1 MTVGI
6 YFSICS
12 LIYTSLLV
20 VVFFSKKRLKTYENQ
35 IYSYL
40 IITSLFGPLVGIPT
54 YYFMGR
60 MDKFVIPNM
69 IFSKLYLV
77 YLVMWLMIFTLYIFI
92 ISVKN
97 IDKKKTSLL
106 FKILMFV
113 LILIEVILPIE
124 YYNTDGI
131 IYSYGPACNVMYGVS
146 TVFII
151 IVIIC
156 LIKNIRYITQ
166 RKFIPL
172 VAFLTI
178 GSIVMVIQKLN
189 PGLLL
194 LSFAES
200 FITFL
205 MYFTIENPDLQMI
218 NELYKN
224 KILVE
229 KSFEDK
235 SNFLFNMT
243 QEVRK
248 PITNMR
254 NILSVLKTSDDI
266 KDIKQGIKLMDSNSK
281 QLDFIV
287 NDVLDVTTLDSRNIK
302 IVNNRYNIYNLFKD
316 IEYRMSEYKKDEV
329 AFRFKIDESI
339 PILYG
344 DSIKLKQIIM
354 SILLNSVKKTNS
366 GFIELSVNSIIKYD
380 VCRLIIT
387 VEDSG
392 VGMSIDKVND
402 LLVTTNELSVDDI
415 KNLEKLDLN
424 LKACQKSIKLLGG
437 NLMIK
442 SEVGKGTEVII
453 TIDQNVYENKKTEKI
468 MDKYEH
474 ILFNLPKVL
483 IVSESEKEIAN
494 IKDRLDKNIMVS
506 TSLYGQDAISKIK
519 SGKSYD
525 LILIADDMKNMSGLA
540 TLQELEKIEGY
551 KIPTVV
557 LLKETKEHIKDHYKE
572 DGFTDY
578 ILLSNLD
585 VELKKVIDKYC

>member
-156 LIKNIRYITQ
+156 LIKNIKYITQ

-254 NILSVLKTSDDI
+254 NILGVLKTSDDI
-266 KDIKQGIKLMDSNSK
+266 KEIKQGIKLMDSNSK

-316 IEYRMSEYKKDEV
+316 VEYRMSEYKKDEV

-483 IVSESEKEIAN
+483 IVSESEKEIAD

-506 TSLYGQDAISKIK
+506 TSLYGQDAVSKIK